1 MTKAYTFDSEVE
13 TNVLDFSTNTEMSE
27 DNKVRNSILK
37 YLHLD
42 YVTENI
48 LNQKVCFIR
57 QGFVGYA

>member
-1 MTKAYTFDSEVE
+1 MTRAYTFDSEVE